1 MRCEEEISLPGE
13 STRCPVRLQIIMMDG
28 NNPFGDLSTK
38 KRQRWVATGWRP
50 LTDLTVSRVHKESQ
64 SDIFIDVR
72 LGLSASKYVLYIC
85 M

>member
-1 MRCEEEISLPGE
+1 MRCEEEISVPGE
-13 STRCPVRLQIIMMDG
+13 STQCPVRIQPIVMDG
-28 NNPFGDLSTK
+28 NNSFWNLSTK
-38 KRQRWVATGWRP
+38 SNRDGWRP